1 MKVLRKIF
9 FILAPIMWFAIG
21 LTSGND
27 VWGSEGLNYVKCPPV
42 VNIISSSP
50 AKGAKG
56 AGLDI
61 PIVIT
66 WDDGVLNYLTNGLRD
81 LKPALDSINIAGG
94 RYGMGTLL
102 TTEWGI
108 GGTVVWDGTKEI
120 IKTEAPLEPGTQYRL
135 WTYLYLTLRNDKVIH
150 CPRIGGEIVFTTE
163 DKAPDDGNPVRDVN
177 LSSLFHGDERGDGNI
192 VGPILSIEESLRL
205 ITVKDQSIGKV
216 SFVAYKGILLM
227 QKGEMVQIDKFK
239 KGDIVEVTFTGGRA
253 VMVQVNQ

>member
-1 MKVLRKIF
+1 MKILRKIF
-9 FILAPIMWFAIG
+9 FIIFSILW
-21 LTSGND
+21 LVSGN
-27 VWGSEGLNYVKCPPV
+27 VTWGGEGLNNVKCPQV
-42 VNIISSSP
+42 VKIISSSP
-50 AKGAKG
+50 AYGVKN
-56 AGLDI
+56 AGLDN

-108 GGTVVWDGTKEI
+108 GGTVGWDGTKEI

-135 WTYLYLTLRNDKVIH
+135 WTFLYLTLRNDKVIH
-150 CPRIGGEIVFTTE
+150 CPRIGGEVIFTTE
-163 DKAPDDGNPVRDVN
+163 GKAAEDGNPVRDID
-177 LSSLFHGDERGDGNI
+177 LSSLYNGDERGDGNI
-192 VGPILSIEESLRL
+192 SGPILNIVESLRL
-205 ITVKDQSIGKV
+205 ITVKDKSMGKT
-216 SFVAYKGILLM
+216 SFVGYKGIPLM
-227 QKGEMVQIDKFK
+227 LKGDMVQIDKFK